1 MLPENIRVTS
11 PSRHPKER
19 VGAQFRDPVASQ
31 PVQRP
36 PLMYVQ
42 PAVNAAP
49 VAHALDAKG
58 TLRPLPLRIPK
69 RPQHLTHLP
78 VLAVQVGKRAGLG
91 QVEVAALVEHVLVH
105 LDGDDL
111 ADEQVVG
118 TERDR
123 LV

>member
-11 PSRHPKER
+11 PSGHPKER

-31 PVQRP
+31 LVQRP

-49 VAHALDAKG
+49 VAHTLDVKSA
-58 TLRPLPLRIPK
+58 LRPLPLRIPK
-69 RPQHLTHLP
+69 RPQHVTHLP
-78 VLAVQVGKRAGLG
+78 ILAIQEGKRAGLG
-91 QVEVAALVEHVLVH
+91 QVEVAPLVEHILVH

-111 ADEQVVG
+111 ADE
-118 TERDR
+118 
-123 LV
+123 